1 MAETTGHQKNGTLP
15 TKAYVPNAAE
25 KDTYPIMAEKVRTC
39 LGRNHTH
46 LSWQKKMRR
55 GVQLARQQNYFR
67 TTTKPISARYLHLVP
82 TKKFVSNCSCTESC
96 STYRQPRHNLRASAF
111 NQIRILLQLHLPHS
125 VHRGHRRISTNESS
139 FDIHFAASTAAA
151 SAAST
156 AN

>member
-1 MAETTGHQKNGTLP
+1 MPAVSLKCRYLDERYGGS
-15 TKAYVPNAAE
+15 
-25 KDTYPIMAEKVRTC
+25 
-39 LGRNHTH
+39 LGN
-46 LSWQKKMRR
+46 LSERDVVGPKIVLAQSPYR